1 VMGEIK
7 AVLFDLYGT
16 LVYEERDEEEQY
28 RFKAY
33 NRLIDYLKS
42 LGYNVS
48 INYFIKIYNNIFE
61 KCLERIKGTLNE
73 LDMIYVYWN
82 IFKNLGIIPSLN
94 LVKNCLDIFYTME
107 VRSVKIFP
115 DTLSILNYC
124 RKRSFKTAIV
134 SNATIRFEY
143 VISHLK
149 LSNYFDVLMA
159 SYKILKVKPHPEIYL
174 KTLNLLN
181 ISPQNAVMIGNSP
194 LSDIIGAKKV
204 GLKAILVKRHD
215 IEENIFQKYNVYP
228 DAIIFSL
235 NELRKLI

>member
-1 VMGEIK
+1 MGEIK

-82 IFKNLGIIPSLN
+82 IFKNLGIMPSLN

-149 LSNYFDVLMA
+149 
-159 SYKILKVKPHPEIYL
+159 
-174 KTLNLLN
+174 
-181 ISPQNAVMIGNSP
+181 
-194 LSDIIGAKKV
+194 
-204 GLKAILVKRHD
+204 
-215 IEENIFQKYNVYP
+215 
-228 DAIIFSL
+228 
-235 NELRKLI
+235 